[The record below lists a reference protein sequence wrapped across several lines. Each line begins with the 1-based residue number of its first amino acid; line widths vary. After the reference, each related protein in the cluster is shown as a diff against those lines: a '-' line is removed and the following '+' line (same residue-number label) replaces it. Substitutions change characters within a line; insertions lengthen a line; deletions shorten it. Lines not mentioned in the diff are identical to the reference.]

1 LQYPL
6 HIILALAIG
15 LLAMAA
21 PDTSMAQQP
30 PQEQTEAEAAGG
42 EPEADPS
49 DAFFGDSHRQTLY
62 DQSKLSVSTAVLYNL
77 ALPGLGNAYAD
88 QYFYAGIAFS
98 LMVFTGV
105 FVGYGLYTDQS
116 QFLWMGAG
124 TAAVTYSAS
133 ILTSI
138 QGVHDYNR
146 KLRQGLKLDGA
157 FSAGP
162 YDAPAARTFGV
173 SIRF

>member
-1 LQYPL
+1 MYRHTL
-6 HIILALAIG
+6 ILAALALG
-15 LLAMAA
+15 LLALTT
-21 PDTSMAQQP
+21 PTTSMAQQ
-30 PQEQTEAEAAGG
+30 T
-42 EPEADPS
+42 PEAQTKAAQSEVDPAGQP
-49 DAFFGDSHRQTLY
+49 DAFFGDSHRQQLY

-105 FVGYGLYTDQS
+105 FVGYGLYTQQDQ
-116 QFLWMGAG
+116 FVWMGAG

-133 ILTSI
+133 IFTSI
-138 QGVHDYNR
+138 QGVRDYNR

-162 YDAPAARTFGV
+162 FDAPAARSFGV
-173 SIRF
+173 TVRF